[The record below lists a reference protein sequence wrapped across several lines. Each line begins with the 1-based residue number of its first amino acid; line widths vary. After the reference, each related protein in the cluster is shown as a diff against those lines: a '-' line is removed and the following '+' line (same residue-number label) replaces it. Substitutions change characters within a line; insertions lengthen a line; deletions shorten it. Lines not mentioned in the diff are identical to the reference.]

1 VASNNYIV
9 GIVTGGILGYHLRPF
24 RRGPISRIQMMFP
37 DSEKDSENHYATP
50 NRYR

>member
-1 VASNNYIV
+1 MANNSIA

-24 RRGPISRIQMMFP
+24 RRGPKSRIQMMFP
-37 DSEKDSENHYATP
+37 DSETDSENRYATP